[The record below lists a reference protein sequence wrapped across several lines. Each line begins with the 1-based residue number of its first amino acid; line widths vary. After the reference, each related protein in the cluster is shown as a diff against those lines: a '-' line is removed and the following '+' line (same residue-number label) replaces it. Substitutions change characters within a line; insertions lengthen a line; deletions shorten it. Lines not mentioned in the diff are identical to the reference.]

1 MRLTN
6 FMCHSNLAVE
16 FHSRVNFLVG
26 SNGSGKSAVLA
37 ALVLGL
43 GGNARATNRSS
54 SVKGAYVPIV
64 IKIVLLIL

>member
-1 MRLTN
+1 
-6 FMCHSNLAVE
+6 MCHSNLVID

-43 GGNARATNRSS
+43 GGKAKDTNRSS
-54 SVKGAYVPIV
+54 SVKGKFYILHRI
-64 IKIVLLIL
+64 IKF